1 LDAAVD
7 ELADKLANGPTVAIG
22 LTKSL
27 LNAGYSQALEQQL
40 VGEAFAMEL
49 SSRSPDF
56 REGLVAFTERRDPK
70 FEGR

>member
-1 LDAAVD
+1 
-7 ELADKLANGPTVAIG
+7 

-27 LNAGYSQALEQQL
+27 LNASYSQSLAQQL
-40 VGEAFAMEL
+40 VDEAFAMEL

-56 REGLVAFTERRDPK
+56 REGLTAFAERREPR